1 MFSLISDV
9 ETPYAKPQ
17 TQNTLDTMEVSAV
30 RQNCT
35 LKVTF
40 AVNNFTD

>member
-17 TQNTLDTMEVSAV
+17 TQNTLDTMEIIAV

-35 LKVTF
+35 LEFRF
-40 AVNNFTD
+40 AVNNVTD